1 MIVPPE
7 FSTNMDLMLTN
18 LSEFLNFKIK
28 KFKSHND
35 YDSQADYNENLPSV
49 VHGWIENAQL
59 SESTPSKPSS

>member
-1 MIVPPE
+1 
-7 FSTNMDLMLTN
+7 MLTN

-28 KFKSHND
+28 KLKSHND
-35 YDSQADYNENLPSV
+35 YDSQADYNENLPSL

>member
-7 FSTNMDLMLTN
+7 FSTNMDLMLNN

-35 YDSQADYNENLPSV
+35 YDSKVDYNENLPSV

-59 SESTPSKPSS
+59 LESTPSKPSS